1 MNLSVKSEDLLAK
14 LARLLWGAALFT
26 LPVTSFR
33 YFPGMGE
40 GTLVR
45 PLSFYP
51 IVLLGITLLI
61 QLWRGKTSIP
71 RTGVLIPLTVF
82 VLFMWGA
89 SAYGALLHPLP

>member
-1 MNLSVKSEDLLAK
+1 MNLSVKSEELLTK
-14 LARLLWGAALFT
+14 LARFLWGAALFT

-51 IVLLGITLLI
+51 IAILGLILLI
-61 QLWRGKTSIP
+61 Q
-71 RTGVLIPLTVF
+71 F
-82 VLFMWGA
+82 
-89 SAYGALLHPLP
+89 